1 VLGTLTFAW
10 LTVDGLAGLRLV
22 TNFET
27 TTNPIYRLWRNA
39 LPDGLG
45 LPAGTVALRAL
56 WYGLLALLAVVGV
69 RSVRPARSTASAPSP
84 EHEPDSKEAERC
96 VLVPS

>member
-1 VLGTLTFAW
+1 MW

-27 TTNPIYRLWRNA
+27 TTNPIYRLWRHA

-45 LPAGTVALRAL
+45 LPAGTVALRAV
-56 WYGLLALLAVVGV
+56 WYGLLA
-69 RSVRPARSTASAPSP
+69 APRRRRRAIREAGP
-84 EHEPDSKEAERC
+84 LDSKRTK
-96 VLVPS
+96 SRTRT